1 MSAVINAG
9 EHDFA
14 STLGDQRT
22 PVLVDF
28 SASWC
33 GPCKAMAPALESF
46 AERRRD
52 QLAVVKLDIDEAPGI
67 AARYSIRS
75 VPTLMLFKDGKPL
88 AMQAGMMGE
97 AQLAQFVDQH
107 LPRQERPAAEQDPT
121 RPQIKLDW

>member
-1 MSAVINAG
+1 MSAVINVG
-9 EHDFA
+9 ERDFE
-14 STLGDQRT
+14 STLADRQT

-46 AERRRD
+46 AERRRNE
-52 QLAVVKLDIDEAPGI
+52 LAVVKLDIDEAPGI
-67 AARYSIRS
+67 AARHSIRS

-88 AMQAGMMGE
+88 AMQAGMMSE
-97 AQLAQFVDQH
+97 TQLAQFVDQH
-107 LPRQERPAAEQDPT
+107 LPRKEPVVEQDPT